1 MISSTDTVYEGHDRQ
16 VSWRGVSMT
25 DCEDFEKFVSEE
37 VAARL
42 HDEEER
48 EEFKTYL
55 RGVRGTGLGSDALE
69 AVLTAHALEERD
81 WAVCE
86 ALAESFLSCVFGI
99 IFPWNMNRDKR
110 NPKASL
116 PGADL
121 VGFRVEDD
129 RVLFAFGEVKSSSE
143 KNRPPGV
150 MKGAGGM
157 PDQLGKL
164 ATDFVIVGTLLQWL
178 FSRCRGTEHEELL
191 DSAIKLFFDY
201 GTGAISL
208 YGVLVRDTRPDEK
221 DLLAGARALAEAV
234 RDPKTCRLFAVY
246 IPCSIGR
253 LPALAVGK

>member
-1 MISSTDTVYEGHDRQ
+1 
-16 VSWRGVSMT
+16 MT

-37 VAARL
+37 VASRL

-48 EEFKTYL
+48 EEFETYL
-55 RGVRGTGLGSDALE
+55 RGVRGTGLRSDALE
-69 AVLTAHALEERD
+69 AVLTARALEERD

-86 ALAESFLSCVFGI
+86 ALAESFLICELGI

-110 NPKASL
+110 NPKAAT

-121 VGFRVEDD
+121 VGFRVEDGE
-129 RVLFAFGEVKSSSE
+129 VLFAFGEVKSSSE
-143 KNRPPGV
+143 KNRPPSV

-157 PDQLGKL
+157 PSQIRKL
-164 ATDFVIVGTLLQWL
+164 ATDFVIVRTLFQWL
-178 FSRCRGTEHEELL
+178 FSRCRGTKHEKLF
-191 DSAIKLFFDY
+191 DSAIELFFNN

-208 YGVLVRDTRPDEK
+208 YGVLIRDTRPDEK
-221 DLLAGARALAEAV
+221 DLLAGARALADTV
-234 RDPKTCRLFAVY
+234 RVPKTCRLFAVY